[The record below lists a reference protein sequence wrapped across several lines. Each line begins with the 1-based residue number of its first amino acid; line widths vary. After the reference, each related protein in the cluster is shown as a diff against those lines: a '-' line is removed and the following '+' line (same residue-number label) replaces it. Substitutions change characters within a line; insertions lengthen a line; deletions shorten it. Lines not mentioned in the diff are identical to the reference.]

1 MIYIYIFDDFA
12 NTFYG
17 KLFDVYPNKVISK
30 QPLDEDLL
38 YLGMVCM
45 VSWKIKRKVGKD
57 KKDAAGLRRKK
68 NRFARLR
75 KNLIQGQ

>member
-1 MIYIYIFDDFA
+1 MKTCYILA
-12 NTFYG
+12 WCAW
-17 KLFDVYPNKVISK
+17 YP
-30 QPLDEDLL
+30 E
-38 YLGMVCM
+38 
-45 VSWKIKRKVGKD
+45 KIKRKVGKD